1 MIFLFFMAV
10 KLTLPP
16 DPMSLKGILVGGEI
30 MFFAQVSAGRVT
42 AGKKTLF
49 LCRRQ
54 ATASPSSSVV
64 PTSSILFFG
73 RVSLR
78 NNDVEEEIEVFQY
91 SFAEKDIKDH
101 NDDPHHQQ
109 VDSAVKI
116 E

>member
-1 MIFLFFMAV
+1 M

-16 DPMSLKGILVGGEI
+16 DPVSSKGVLIGGEI
-30 MFFAQVSAGRVT
+30 LFLAQVSAGSVT
-42 AGKKTLF
+42 AGNKTLF

-54 ATASPSSSVV
+54 AATSPSSSGI
-64 PTSSILFFG
+64 PTSAILFLG

-78 NNDVEEEIEVFQY
+78 NNDVEKEIEVFQY
-91 SFAEKDIKDH
+91 SFAEEDIKDH
-101 NDDPHHQQ
+101 NDDPHHRQ